1 MPRVKRGTQHTKR
14 RKNLLK
20 LAKGYRWGRS
30 SKLRLARVA
39 VLKAG
44 NHAYRDRKKKKR
56 NNRQLQQL
64 RINAAVRPLGI
75 NYSRFI
81 DMLKKAGVALDRK
94 VLSRLAANHPA
105 VFEKVVETVRK

>member
-39 VLKAG
+39 ILKAG

-56 NNRQLQQL
+56 TNRQLQQL

-94 VLSRLAANHPA
+94 VLSRLAADHPV